1 MTSTADVIMM
11 TYRPKSEPYF
21 IIQDDDTPRRVHLK
35 QFPYTI
41 GRARD
46 CDLVLDQ
53 NGVSR
58 LHARLDFTHEQVTV
72 TDLGSTNGTYVN
84 RQRLEPQKP
93 RRLKSGDVVNLGGD
107 CRLKFD
113 DPAATAT
120 IPLVDM
126 PIPGLVLDEASA
138 AVSIDGVRLDPPL
151 SPGQFALL
159 HLLVERVGSVV
170 SRDEIRD
177 YVWGKEED
185 VSDQT
190 LDALVSRL
198 RKRLNAAD
206 PEHEYIT
213 TRRGFGLIFQN
224 KQLPG

>member
-1 MTSTADVIMM
+1 MTM
-11 TYRPKSEPYF
+11 TNQSSLRPTPYF
-21 IIQDDDTPRRVHLK
+21 TVYEGHHPRRVMLK
-35 QFPYTI
+35 EFPCTL

-46 CDLVLDQ
+46 CTVVLDE

-58 LHARLDFTHEQVTV
+58 LHARLDYDHEQVTV

-84 RQRLEPQKP
+84 RQRIEAHKP

-107 CRLKFD
+107 CRLEFD

-120 IPLVDM
+120 IPLVDA
-126 PIPGLVLDEASA
+126 PIPGLVMDETTA
-138 AVSIDGVRLDPPL
+138 AVSIDGERLDPPL

-159 HLLVERVGSVV
+159 QLLAENAGAVVTREAIRERVWDDG
-170 SRDEIRD
+170 
-177 YVWGKEED
+177 ED

-198 RKRLNAAD
+198 RKRLAAAD
-206 PEHEYIT
+206 PTHDYIH
-213 TRRGFGLIFQN
+213 TRRGFGLIFLN
-224 KQLPG
+224 KI

>member
-1 MTSTADVIMM
+1 M
-11 TYRPKSEPYF
+11 
-21 IIQDDDTPRRVHLK
+21 LK
-35 QFPYTI
+35 EFPCTL

-46 CDLVLDQ
+46 CTVVLDE

-58 LHARLDFTHEQVTV
+58 LHARLDYDHEQVTV

-84 RQRLEPQKP
+84 RQRIEAHKP

-107 CRLKFD
+107 CRLEFD

-120 IPLVDM
+120 IPLVDA
-126 PIPGLVLDEASA
+126 PIPGLVMDETTA
-138 AVSIDGVRLDPPL
+138 AVSIDGERLDPPL

-159 HLLVERVGSVV
+159 QLLAENAGAVVTREAIRERVWDDG
-170 SRDEIRD
+170 
-177 YVWGKEED
+177 ED

-198 RKRLNAAD
+198 RKRLAAAD
-206 PEHEYIT
+206 PTHDYIH
-213 TRRGFGLIFQN
+213 TRRGFGLIFLN
-224 KQLPG
+224 KI

>member
-1 MTSTADVIMM
+1 MTLTANVIM
-11 TYRPKSEPYF
+11 TTCRPKSEPYF
-21 IIQDDDTPRRVHLK
+21 TIRESDNTARRVLLTD
-35 QFPYTI
+35 FPYTI

-58 LHARLDFTHEQVTV
+58 LHVRLDYDHEQVTV

-84 RQRLEPQKP
+84 RQRIEPHKP
-93 RRLKSGDVVNLGGD
+93 RLLKSGDTVNLGGD
-107 CRLKFD
+107 CRLDFD

-120 IPLVDM
+120 IPLVDV
-126 PIPGLVLDEASA
+126 PIPGLVMDEATA

-159 HLLVERVGSVV
+159 QLLADRVGSVV
-170 SRDEIRD
+170 TRDEIRAR
-177 YVWGKEED
+177 VWGSDEI

-198 RKRLNAAD
+198 RKRLIAAD
-206 PEHEYIT
+206 PAHEYII
-213 TRRGFGLIFQN
+213 TRRGFGLIFRN
-224 KQLPG
+224 KI